1 MRKTPE
7 TILALDPGLRELGY
21 AVLAG
26 RRLAA
31 SGVLNLREL
40 PRPRRL
46 AAARGHVQRWAHAYQ
61 PHAIVVEKTY
71 PHPLPWLDRLHTL
84 TRGVRRIA
92 SSRNAAFAAY
102 APQTVRKGL
111 VGNGWAKKPEV
122 AVAVAHRFP
131 QLRVHLTQD
140 RRWKERYWQ
149 NMFDAVAL
157 AIHYQRSQHP
167 PSRGR

>member
-31 SGVLNLREL
+31 SGVLNLRDL
-40 PRPRRL
+40 PPQRRL
-46 AAARGHVQRWAHAYQ
+46 AAARAHVQRWTYAYE
-61 PHAIVVEKTY
+61 PRAIVVEKTY
-71 PHPLPWLDRLHTL
+71 PHSLPWLDKLHTL
-84 TRGVRRIA
+84 TLRVRRIA
-92 SSRNAAFAAY
+92 SKRNAAFAAY

-140 RRWKERYWQ
+140 RRWKEHYWQ

-157 AIHYQRSQHP
+157 AMHHQRSQQP

>member
-7 TILALDPGLRELGY
+7 TILAIDPGLRELGY
-21 AVLAG
+21 AVLVG
-26 RRLAA
+26 RRLLANGA
-31 SGVLNLREL
+31 LNLREH
-40 PRPRRL
+40 PRHRRL
-46 AAARGHVQRWAHAYQ
+46 SVAREHVQRWAGAHR
-61 PHAIVVEKTY
+61 PTAIVVEKTH
-71 PHPLPWLDRLHTL
+71 PHSLPWLDKLHRL
-84 TRGVRRIA
+84 TRGARRIA
-92 SSRNAAFAAY
+92 VRRHATFAAHS
-102 APQTVRKGL
+102 PQTVRKGL

-157 AIHYQRSQHP
+157 AIHHQRSQHP

>member
-31 SGVLNLREL
+31 SGVLNLQEL
-40 PRPRRL
+40 PRHQRL
-46 AAARGHVQRWAHAYQ
+46 AAARNHVQRWADAHA
-61 PHAIVVEKTY
+61 PTAFVVEKTY
-71 PHPLPWLDRLHTL
+71 PHPLPWLDKLHRLTL
-84 TRGVRRIA
+84 GVRRIA
-92 SSRNAAFAAY
+92 SRRHATFAVY

-111 VGNGWAKKPEV
+111 LGNGWAKKPEV
-122 AVAVAHRFP
+122 ALAVAHRFP

-157 AIHYQRSQHP
+157 AVHHQRSQHP

>member
-40 PRPRRL
+40 PRALRL
-46 AAARGHVQRWAHAYQ
+46 ETARGHVQRWANAHN
-61 PHAIVVEKTY
+61 PTAIVVEKTY
-71 PHPLPWLDRLHTL
+71 PHPLPWLDNLHSL

-92 SSRNAAFAAY
+92 WRRHATFSAY

-157 AIHYQRSQHP
+157 AIHHQRSQHP

>member
-31 SGVLNLREL
+31 SGVLNLRDV
-40 PRPRRL
+40 PRTRRL
-46 AAARGHVQRWAHAYQ
+46 AVARQHVQRWANSHK
-61 PHAIVVEKTY
+61 PTAIVVEKTHA
-71 PHPLPWLDRLHTL
+71 HPLPWLDDLHKL
-84 TRGVRRIA
+84 TRAVRRVA
-92 SSRNAAFAAY
+92 SRKSATFAGY
-102 APQTVRKGL
+102 APQTVRKSL

-140 RRWKERYWQ
+140 RRWKERYWY
-149 NMFDAVAL
+149 NLFDAVAL
-157 AIHYQRSQHP
+157 AIHHQRSSQP

>member
-21 AVLAG
+21 AVLVG

-31 SGVLNLREL
+31 SGVLNLRDL
-40 PRPRRL
+40 PRSRRL
-46 AAARGHVQRWAHAYQ
+46 AAARNHVRQWATTHK
-61 PHAIVVEKTY
+61 PTAIVVERTY
-71 PHPLPWLDRLHTL
+71 PHSLPWLNDLHRL

-92 SSRNAAFAAY
+92 LRRQAVFAAY

-122 AVAVAHRFP
+122 ALAVAHRFP

-140 RRWKERYWQ
+140 RRWKAAYWH
-149 NMFDAVAL
+149 NLYDAVAL
-157 AIHYQRSQHP
+157 AIHHQRSQQP

>member
-40 PRPRRL
+40 PHSRRL
-46 AAARGHVQRWAHAYQ
+46 PAARVHVQRWANAHK
-61 PHAIVVEKTY
+61 PSAIVVEKTY
-71 PHPLPWLDRLHTL
+71 PHPLSWLNDLHSL

-92 SSRNAAFAAY
+92 SQRKAVFAAY

-149 NMFDAVAL
+149 NMYDAVAL
-157 AIHYQRSQHP
+157 AIHHQRSQHP

>member
-26 RRLAA
+26 RRLTA
-31 SGVLNLREL
+31 SGVLNLRDV
-40 PRPRRL
+40 PRSRRL
-46 AAARGHVQRWAHAYQ
+46 AVARQHVQRWANAHR
-61 PHAIVVEKTY
+61 PTAIVVEKTHA
-71 PHPLPWLDRLHTL
+71 HPLPWLDDLHTL
-84 TRGVRRIA
+84 ARAVRRIA
-92 SSRNAAFAAY
+92 LRRSVMFAGY
-102 APQTVRKGL
+102 APQTVRKSL

-140 RRWKERYWQ
+140 RRWKERYWY
-149 NMFDAVAL
+149 NLFDAVAL
-157 AIHYQRSQHP
+157 AIHHQRSSQP

>member
-31 SGVLNLREL
+31 SGVLNLQEL
-40 PRPRRL
+40 PRHRRL
-46 AAARGHVQRWAHAYQ
+46 SAARAHVQRWAKAHR
-61 PHAIVVEKTY
+61 PTAIVVEKTY
-71 PHPLPWLDRLHTL
+71 PHPLPWLDNLHTL

-92 SSRNAAFAAY
+92 LRRQADFAAY

-111 VGNGWAKKPEV
+111 VGNGWAKKPEI

-157 AIHYQRSQHP
+157 AIHHQRSQHP

>member
-26 RRLAA
+26 RRLTA

-40 PRPRRL
+40 PRCQRL
-46 AAARGHVQRWAHAYQ
+46 AAARSHVQRWAKAHK
-61 PHAIVVEKTY
+61 PTAIVVEKTY
-71 PHPLPWLDRLHTL
+71 PHPLPWLDELYSL
-84 TRGVRRIA
+84 TRAVRRIA
-92 SSRNAAFAAY
+92 SRRRAAFAVY
-102 APQTVRKGL
+102 APQTVRKSL

-157 AIHYQRSQHP
+157 AIHHQRSQQP

>member
-40 PRPRRL
+40 PRSRRL
-46 AAARGHVQRWAHAYQ
+46 AAARDHVRQWATAHK
-61 PHAIVVEKTY
+61 PTAIVVERTY
-71 PHPLPWLDRLHTL
+71 PHSLPWLNDLHRL

-92 SSRNAAFAAY
+92 LRRQAVFAAY

-122 AVAVAHRFP
+122 ALAVAHRFP

-140 RRWKERYWQ
+140 RQWKAAYWH
-149 NMFDAVAL
+149 NLYDAVAL
-157 AIHYQRSQHP
+157 AIHHQRSQQP

>member
-1 MRKTPE
+1 MPKTPE

-21 AVLAG
+21 AVLTG
-26 RRLAA
+26 RRLAT
-31 SGVLNLREL
+31 SGVLNLGEL

-46 AAARGHVQRWAHAYQ
+46 AVARGHVQRWAHAYR
-61 PHAIVVEKTY
+61 PRAIVVEKTY
-71 PHPLPWLDRLHTL
+71 PHSLPWLDKLHTL
-84 TRGVRRIA
+84 TLGVRRIA
-92 SSRNAAFAAY
+92 SKRNVAFAAY

-157 AIHYQRSQHP
+157 AIHHQRSQQP

>member
-7 TILALDPGLRELGY
+7 TILAIDPGLRDLGY
-21 AVLAG
+21 AVLVG

-31 SGVLNLREL
+31 SGVLNLRES
-40 PRPRRL
+40 PRGRRL
-46 AAARGHVQRWAHAYQ
+46 AVARSHVRRWVAVHQ
-61 PHAIVVEKTY
+61 PTAIVVEKTY
-71 PHPLPWLDRLHTL
+71 PHSLPWLDRLHRLTL
-84 TRGVRRIA
+84 SVRRVA
-92 SSRNAAFAAY
+92 RSHQAGFALY
-102 APQTVRKGL
+102 APQTVRKSL
-111 VGNGWAKKPEV
+111 VGNGRARKPEV

-157 AIHYQRSQHP
+157 AIHHQRLQHP

>member
-21 AVLAG
+21 SVLAG
-26 RRLAA
+26 RRLVA
-31 SGVLNLREL
+31 SGVLNMREL
-40 PRPRRL
+40 PRHRRL
-46 AAARGHVQRWAHAYQ
+46 AAARGHIQRWAKTHK
-61 PHAIVVEKTY
+61 PTAIVVEKTY
-71 PHPLPWLDRLHTL
+71 PNPLPWLDSLHRL

-92 SSRNAAFAAY
+92 SRRQAAFAAY
-102 APQTVRKGL
+102 APQTVRKSL

-140 RRWKERYWQ
+140 RRWKEQYWQ

-157 AIHYQRSQHP
+157 AIHHQRSQHP